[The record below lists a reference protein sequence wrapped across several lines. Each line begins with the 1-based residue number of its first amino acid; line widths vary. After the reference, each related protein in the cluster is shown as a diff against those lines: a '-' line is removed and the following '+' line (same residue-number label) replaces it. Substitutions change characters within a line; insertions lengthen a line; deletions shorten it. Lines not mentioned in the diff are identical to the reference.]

1 MVHGWVVRIKIFA
14 CHKCS
19 LHQGDDSMPK
29 VEVPLSSDTQ
39 PCHCHFKWFFF
50 FYHLFFQHPYIYP
63 PSFTTCNSEGIITV
77 RNFLMNG
84 TLRDFLCNVSRFHFW
99 IFTSLGNHFI
109 LASSYTM
116 RFRALCVSFT
126 SSPLGSGLTLY
137 FSRFDINSSTFIVT
151 NTDVLFLSEYFS
163 ESFAWLLIFFLNNIT
178 KKDFHQAPSL

>member
-1 MVHGWVVRIKIFA
+1 MAGLSGLKYLLAISAVCIKGMTV
-14 CHKCS
+14 CQKWKC
-19 LHQGDDSMPK
+19 LCPRTLNLAIATLND
-29 VEVPLSSDTQ
+29 
-39 PCHCHFKWFFF
+39 FFF

-163 ESFAWLLIFFLNNIT
+163 ESFA
-178 KKDFHQAPSL
+178 